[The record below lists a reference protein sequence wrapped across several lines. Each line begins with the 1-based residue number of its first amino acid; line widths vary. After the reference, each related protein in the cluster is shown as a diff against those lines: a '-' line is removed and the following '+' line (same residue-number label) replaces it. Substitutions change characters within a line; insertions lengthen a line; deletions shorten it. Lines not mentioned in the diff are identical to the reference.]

1 MKKTL
6 LLSALIILTII
17 LARPLAGRAD
27 QQPDM
32 ILEKMAIKLTR
43 GSANVL
49 TCIVE
54 IPKQSVMTVRELG
67 GIGYVVGPLKGVGM
81 TLYRGFIGMTEAVF
95 FLVPQPGYYDPM
107 LDPPYVWE
115 GWEPKRETTPPLQ
128 EESK

>member
-17 LARPLAGRAD
+17 LVKPLVGRAD

-67 GIGYVVGPLKGVGM
+67 GIGYLVGPLKGVGM

-107 LDPPYVWE
+107 LDPPYVWD
-115 GWEPKRETTPPLQ
+115 GWEPKRETTQPLP

>member
-17 LARPLAGRAD
+17 LAKPLAGCAD

-67 GIGYVVGPLKGVGM
+67 GIGYLVGPLKGVGM

-115 GWEPKRETTPPLQ
+115 GWEPKRETTQPLP